1 MSSISEIEK
10 NINEILSFN
19 YANEVEEDGQ
29 NNENLRQLI
38 ENGVALGSPYAI
50 KLKAVNDLDE
60 WKAKGAGGDVPNEII
75 ESLEKS
81 AQYGFQSCMLILY
94 CDDIL
99 DLDPIKRYAYL
110 KLSKLPPGH
119 GVYDLEDF
127 RLSPEQVEIAEAT
140 YESMKSNIKKFYPDF
155 ECELLIGAE
164 ELNGEQDTV

>member
-81 AQYGFQSCMLILY
+81 SQRSQ
-94 CDDIL
+94 
-99 DLDPIKRYAYL
+99 
-110 KLSKLPPGH
+110 
-119 GVYDLEDF
+119 
-127 RLSPEQVEIAEAT
+127 
-140 YESMKSNIKKFYPDF
+140 
-155 ECELLIGAE
+155 
-164 ELNGEQDTV
+164 